1 MNVDYYP
8 TGFTPVVLD
17 ADRASPMGQH
27 QSIQNHAE
35 FLDSDVVGQKLLLAV
50 ASVADA
56 NGIAVGHTMAELVA
70 IAGIPRQAAERAHAR
85 LSVGGALFGFIS
97 KDKKPVW
104 VLPDYAQLA
113 GQS

>member
-1 MNVDYYP
+1 MDYYP
-8 TGFTPVVLD
+8 TGFTPIVLNGD
-17 ADRASPMGQH
+17 GASSAGQR
-27 QSIQNHAE
+27 QGIENHAE

-50 ASVADA
+50 ASVADTH
-56 NGIAVGHTMAELVA
+56 GIAVGHTMGDLVA
-70 IAGIPRQAAERAHAR
+70 LAGIPRRAAERAHAR

-104 VLPDYAQLA
+104 VLPDYEQSA

>member
-1 MNVDYYP
+1 MSVDYYP
-8 TGFTPVVLD
+8 TGFTPIVLNGD
-17 ADRASPMGQH
+17 GASPAGQH
-27 QSIQNHAE
+27 QGIENHAE

-56 NGIAVGHTMAELVA
+56 NGIAVGHTMGDLVA
-70 IAGIPRQAAERAHAR
+70 LAGIPRRAAERAHAR

-104 VLPDYAQLA
+104 VLPDYEQSA
-113 GQS
+113 GRS

>member
-1 MNVDYYP
+1 MDYYP
-8 TGFTPVVLD
+8 TGFTPIVLNGD
-17 ADRASPMGQH
+17 GASSAGQR
-27 QSIQNHAE
+27 QGIENHAE

-56 NGIAVGHTMAELVA
+56 NGIAVGHTMGDLVA
-70 IAGIPRQAAERAHAR
+70 LAGIPRRAAERAHAR

-104 VLPDYAQLA
+104 VLPDYEQSA